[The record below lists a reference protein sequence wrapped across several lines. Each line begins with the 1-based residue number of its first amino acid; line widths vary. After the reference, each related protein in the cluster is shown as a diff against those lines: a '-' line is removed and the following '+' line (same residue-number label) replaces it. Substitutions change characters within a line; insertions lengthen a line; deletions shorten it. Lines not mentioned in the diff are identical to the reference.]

1 MAHVI
6 AFANPES
13 RTGKTTSA
21 SRLSLEL
28 AGRGIVVL
36 AIDADPRAE
45 LTRAFGI
52 NAGQLETSLFQVLT
66 SGVDPA
72 LALLETDFG
81 VDLLP
86 AAPELSLA
94 EGLLVTR
101 PGRESVLRTMLAGL
115 RDQYETIV
123 IDCPSSLGLLALNA
137 LAAADELVIPSAGI
151 PSRGMAALMSSV
163 EEIRQ
168 FVNPGLTV
176 REHAPDL

>member
-21 SRLSLEL
+21 SRLCLEL
-28 AGRGIVVL
+28 AGLGIAVL
-36 AIDADPRAE
+36 AVDADPRAE
-45 LTRAFGI
+45 LTRAFGVD
-52 NAGQLETSLFQVLT
+52 AELRETSLLEVLT
-66 SGVDPA
+66 RGVDPL
-72 LALLETDFG
+72 LALRETDFG

-86 AAPELSLA
+86 ATPELSLA

-101 PGRESVLRTMLAGL
+101 AGRESVLRTMLAGL
-115 RDQYETIV
+115 QDQYETIV

-137 LAAADELVIPSAGI
+137 LAAADELVIPSAGT
-151 PSRGMAALMSSV
+151 PTRGIAALMRSV

-176 REHAPDL
+176 R

>member
-21 SRLSLEL
+21 SHLCLEL
-28 AGRGIVVL
+28 AGRGIAVL

-45 LTRAFGI
+45 LTRAFGVD
-52 NAGQLETSLFQVLT
+52 AELVETSLFQVFVH
-66 SGVDPA
+66 GAHPV
-72 LALLETDFG
+72 LALRETEFG

-86 AAPELSLA
+86 ATAELSLA

-101 PGRESVLRTMLAGL
+101 AGRESVLRTALAGL
-115 RDQYETIV
+115 QDQYETIV

-137 LAAADELVIPSAGI
+137 LAAADELVIPSAGT
-151 PSRGMAALMSSV
+151 PTRGMEALMRSV
-163 EEIRQ
+163 DEIRQ
-168 FVNPGLTV
+168 FVNPGLIV
-176 REHAPDL
+176 RENPRA

>member
-6 AFANPES
+6 AFANPHS

-21 SRLSLEL
+21 SHLTLEL
-28 AGRGIVVL
+28 AGRGVTVL

-45 LTRAFGI
+45 LTRAFGVD
-52 NAGQLETSLFQVLT
+52 AESLEHSLFHVLAH
-66 SGVDPA
+66 GVGAA
-72 LALLETDFG
+72 LAVHETDFG

-86 AAPELSLA
+86 ATSELSLA

-101 PGRESVLRTMLAGL
+101 AGRESVLRTSLEGL

-137 LAAADELVIPSAGI
+137 LAAADEVVIPGAATQT
-151 PSRGMAALMSSV
+151 RGLEALLRSV
-163 EEIRQ
+163 AEIRQ
-168 FVNPGLTV
+168 FVNPGLTI
-176 REHAPDL
+176 RS